1 MADATREQRPGMR
14 RVLAKIAAR
23 IENRGFYADA
33 EIGRIDFIRSQQGA
47 VPHRPRDELVGACR
61 RKQIADPK
69 ILARHTNTQR
79 NKPVCAGPG
88 ELCRQKQFASWVA
101 PFGQPCPAPVLEA
114 LSVARSCQGLFVER
128 TPFRKKQSGNDSSSM
143 FSAAACANCVR
154 QSIKDTANINHPAL
168 AIVHAY
174 A

>member
-1 MADATREQRPGMR
+1 
-14 RVLAKIAAR
+14 
-23 IENRGFYADA
+23 
-33 EIGRIDFIRSQQGA
+33 
-47 VPHRPRDELVGACR
+47 
-61 RKQIADPK
+61 
-69 ILARHTNTQR
+69 LARHTNTQR

-168 AIVHAY
+168 ASVHAY
-174 A
+174 ATAPCEVWLTSPDFFRTNSTLSRTESLARTESFGSILSKPE